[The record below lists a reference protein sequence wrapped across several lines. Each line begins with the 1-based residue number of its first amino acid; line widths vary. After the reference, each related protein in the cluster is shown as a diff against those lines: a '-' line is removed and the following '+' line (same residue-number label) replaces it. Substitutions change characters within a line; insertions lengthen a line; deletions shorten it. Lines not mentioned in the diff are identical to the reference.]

1 MGCSIHQQHTKKK
14 DQIEHRKHE
23 QATSRPPFLVVA
35 PTYLPCEKN
44 HDRSKHRRSRAID
57 GSREPQ
63 CTGYQPD
70 AAHLLAGIRA
80 AISDSRFLPPIDVT
94 DLLRAPA
101 ISSNSWMVC
110 IRGTPPAGPQ
120 GWTYSAFFKEKYV
133 QSRYSADNDGCGG
146 QQFHPF
152 LDPATISPPSPAA
165 APVAKK
171 HHRTPAK

>member
-1 MGCSIHQQHTKKK
+1 MPRVILLLLCLCLAGYPSVSEA
-14 DQIEHRKHE
+14 D
-23 QATSRPPFLVVA
+23 SP
-35 PTYLPCEKN
+35 
-44 HDRSKHRRSRAID
+44 
-57 GSREPQ
+57 EPSP
-63 CTGYQPD
+63 QPD
-70 AAHLLAGIRA
+70 AASLLAGIRV
-80 AISDSRFLPPIDVT
+80 AISDSHFLPPIEVT